1 MVIIPAIDLIDG
13 KCVRLIQGQ
22 YDRQITYKDDPVEQA
37 RQFHADGARWLH
49 IVDLDGA
56 KAGRPVNTAAIAAI
70 TRIGRSPWR
79 GRPALASRDHPGLAL
94 PDHEKPAAA
103 EVQGQDALATT
114 AGLRIEVG
122 GGIRDEAS
130 IRQLLDLGVTRV
142 IIGTKAVSDFA
153 WFSRMAR
160 KFRGQIV
167 LGLDAR
173 GETVATHG
181 WLRSAPAPV
190 APPPSGVTDSSQ
202 PRAAGPQAEGGWAT
216 VLEFAAQADM
226 LPLAAIIYTDISKDG
241 MLCGPNIERT
251 KALVET
257 VKTPVIASGGVKEA
271 DDIRKLKPIGV
282 AGVIVGRS
290 LYEGTLTLKDALAA
304 AK

>member
-1 MVIIPAIDLIDG
+1 MDIIPAIDLIDG

-37 RQFHADGARWLH
+37 REFHADGAAWLH

-56 KAGRPVNTAAIAAI
+56 KAGRPVNTKTISAIAHVAPPPSGG
-70 TRIGRSPWR
+70 TSGSQ
-79 GRPALASRDHPGLAL
+79 PG
-94 PDHEKPAAA
+94 AAWL
-103 EVQGQDALATT
+103 Q
-114 AGLRIEVG
+114 IEVG

-142 IIGTKAVSDFA
+142 IIGTKAVSDFE

-160 KFRGQIV
+160 KFHGRLV

-173 GETVATHG
+173 GDTVATHG
-181 WLRSAPAPV
+181 WI
-190 APPPSGVTDSSQ
+190 
-202 PRAAGPQAEGGWAT
+202 EGST
-216 VLEFAAQADM
+216 QTLLEFAAQADE

-241 MLCGPNIERT
+241 MLSGPNIERT
-251 KALVET
+251 HALVKA

-290 LYEGTLTLKDALAA
+290 LYEGTLNLRDAIAA
-304 AK
+304 AT